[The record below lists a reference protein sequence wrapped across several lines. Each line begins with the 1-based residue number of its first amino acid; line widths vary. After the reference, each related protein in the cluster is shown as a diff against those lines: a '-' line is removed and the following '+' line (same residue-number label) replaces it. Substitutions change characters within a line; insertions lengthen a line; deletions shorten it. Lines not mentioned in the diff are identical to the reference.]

1 MRGGARFRSRVK
13 KERRVPVLGGN
24 MKLILLFYSIFVV
37 VAFFNTI
44 SDFGNVAVTP
54 RQIYECNNLNM
65 FACVLLFIIA
75 FIVNPLF
82 YVAHF
87 LYWIFHVGRK
97 D

>member
-1 MRGGARFRSRVK
+1 
-13 KERRVPVLGGN
+13 
-24 MKLILLFYSIFVV
+24 MKLILLIYVIL
-37 VAFFNTI
+37 VAFMFFI
-44 SDFGNVAVTP
+44 SIQDFGNVAVTP

-65 FACVLLFIIA
+65 FACVLIFIIA

-82 YVAHF
+82 FVAHF

>member
-1 MRGGARFRSRVK
+1 MS
-13 KERRVPVLGGN
+13 VLGGN
-24 MKLILLFYSIFVV
+24 MKLILLIYVIFVV
-37 VAFFNTI
+37 FIFFITI

-82 YVAHF
+82 FVAHF
-87 LYWIFHVGRK
+87 LYWIFHVGRN